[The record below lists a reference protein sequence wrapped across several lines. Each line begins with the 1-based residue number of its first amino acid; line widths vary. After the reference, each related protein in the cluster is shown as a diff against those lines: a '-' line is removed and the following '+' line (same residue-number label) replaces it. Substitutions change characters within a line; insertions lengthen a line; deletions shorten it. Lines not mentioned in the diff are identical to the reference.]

1 VKAEYQSDAE
11 QTGRLHI
18 VGIGPGDPELMTCKA
33 VRILEQ
39 CRIWAVPKAKEEG
52 SSSALQIA
60 AAMVGLA
67 DKTVLELCFP
77 MKKIRLGR
85 EPDPE
90 AAQGWQRAAQTVLDH
105 LEQGQDV
112 AFPTLGDPGLYSTAF
127 YLLATLHELRPGLPV
142 TIVPGI
148 TAMSACS
155 AQVGSP
161 LGLGDDVLTVVP
173 AAFDDERLR
182 GILLNSDAVV
192 LMKMFR
198 QLPRLLSLLDE
209 LGLTGKAVLVERCG
223 LPDQHVYSNVREA
236 LGRDL
241 HYFST
246 LILRKKQIGATNA

>member
-1 VKAEYQSDAE
+1 MKIESKANTRR
-11 QTGRLHI
+11 TGRLHV

-39 CRIWAVPKAKEEG
+39 CRVWAAPKAKEDG

-77 MKKIRLGR
+77 MKKIRLGC
-85 EPDPE
+85 EPDP
-90 AAQGWQRAAQTVLDH
+90 AVAQGWQRAAQTVLDH

-182 GILLNSDAVV
+182 SILLNSDAVV

-198 QLPRLLSLLDE
+198 QLPRLISLLDE
-209 LGLTGKAVLVERCG
+209 LGLADKAVLVERCG
-223 LPDQHVYSNVREA
+223 LPDQHIYNDIREA
-236 LGRDL
+236 QGRDL

-246 LILRKKQIGATNA
+246 MILRKKQVSKANL